1 MKSIRILVATI
12 ILVAMGWVSSS
23 KAQTLSTIYTFCLAT
38 NVDGNCVDGAFPQA
52 IFEISPGLFL
62 GSTEYGGVSN
72 DGTAFLLTSA
82 GSLTTIYQFND
93 HTGTQPQG
101 CFQSINGV
109 IQAVQAND
117 GSFFGTTVD
126 GGTGGSGT
134 VARLTS
140 QGTLTLVH
148 QFSGSDGSDPRNLI
162 KASDGN
168 FYGDTAEGGSNGSGT
183 VYRLT
188 SAGTLTTI
196 HNFAGLDGD
205 IPTIDIQSSN
215 DNQLYGSTQKG
226 GTNNAGTI
234 FKMTTAGTLTTLHS
248 FNRITEGVFPTL
260 TLQSGDNFYGTLIA
274 GGTHGSGTVF
284 QITSTGA
291 LTNLYQFSGPDGSE
305 PIVLYMDADQTLY
318 GVTASGGANGAG
330 TAFKL
335 TSQGT
340 LTTLYSFCNDPDCT
354 DGNNPSQFTL
364 ASDGKFYGV
373 TVGGGFTN
381 LNGGGTAFVLDAG
394 VIVGSCT
401 YGLNP
406 TNAAFTATGGTG
418 SFNVTSTNICPWAAT
433 NNESFITIT
442 SGTPGSGTGTV
453 HYSVAPNTSASSL
466 TGTITVAGETFTVT
480 ESGTTSSGCTF
491 TLSKTSITLKAKGGK
506 MTVSVKAKGTGCD
519 WTASTTNSWI
529 TITSGSSG
537 TGSGKVEFT
546 VPGNTNTAALSGAIT
561 IAGDTYTVN
570 QDAGGCTYKLS
581 PKDGKLKDTG
591 GTATIKVTPNLS
603 DCDWTAVS
611 NDSFITITSGA
622 SGTGKGTVTYS
633 VPANATS
640 NILTGSVAVA
650 GQTFTVIQA
659 GVKAK

>member
-1 MKSIRILVATI
+1 M
-12 ILVAMGWVSSS
+12 
-23 KAQTLSTIYTFCLAT
+23 F
-38 NVDGNCVDGAFPQA
+38 DGNCVDGAFPQA
-52 IFEISPGLFL
+52 IIEISPGLFL
-62 GSTEYGGVSN
+62 GSTQYGGVSN
-72 DGTAFLLTSA
+72 DGTAFLLTST
-82 GSLTTIYQFND
+82 GTLTTIFQFND
-93 HTGTQPQG
+93 STGTEPNG
-101 CFQSINGV
+101 CYQSTNGV

-117 GSFFGTTVD
+117 GSFFGTTID

-134 VARLTS
+134 VFRITS
-140 QGTLTLVH
+140 EGTLTMVH
-148 QFSGSDGSDPRNLI
+148 QFSGPDGSDPRNLI

-168 FYGDTAEGGSNGSGT
+168 FYGNTAEGGSHGSGT
-183 VYRLT
+183 VFRIT
-188 SAGTLTTI
+188 SAGTLTTVY
-196 HNFAGLDGD
+196 NFAGLDGD
-205 IPTIDIQSSN
+205 IPIIDIQSSN

-248 FNRITEGVFPTL
+248 FNRVTEGFFPTL

-274 GGTHGSGTVF
+274 GGTQGSGTVF

-305 PIVLYMDADQTLY
+305 PILVYMDADQTLY

-330 TAFKL
+330 TAFSL
-335 TSQGT
+335 TSEGT

-394 VIVGSCT
+394 EIVGPCT

-406 TNAAFTATGGTG
+406 TNAAFTTTGGTG
-418 SFNVTSTNICPWAAT
+418 SFSIVTSNNCPWVAT
-433 NNESFITIT
+433 NNVSFITIT
-442 SGTPGSGTGTV
+442 SGASGIGTGTV
-453 HYSVAPNTSASSL
+453 HYSVAPNTSANAL
-466 TGTITVAGETFTVT
+466 TGTISAAGETFTVT
-480 ESGTTSSGCTF
+480 ESGTTSNGGSCTY
-491 TLSKTSITLKAKGGK
+491 TLNATSVTLTAKGGK
-506 MTVSVKAKGTGCD
+506 KTVSVKVKGTGCA
-519 WTASTTNSWI
+519 WTAVSNDPFI
-529 TITSGSSG
+529 TIISGSNG
-537 TGSGKVEFT
+537 TTSGKVSYT
-546 VPGNTNTAALSGAIT
+546 VPGNTNTTALVGTMT
-561 IAGDTYTVN
+561 IAGQTFTVN
-570 QDAGGCTYKLS
+570 QMAGGCTYKLS
-581 PKDGKLKDTG
+581 PKAGKIKDTG

-603 DCDWTAVS
+603 DCDWTSVS
-611 NDSFITITSGA
+611 NDGFITITA
-622 SGTGKGTVTYS
+622 GTNGVGKGSVTYS

-640 NILTGSVAVA
+640 NILTGSVTVA